1 MVSAAALAAFG
12 ASLGSSFH
20 FDDYAILSDP
30 ILTSASGWWEVWRPL
45 GTRPLTYFTFWLN
58 YQLGGTNPLGYHL
71 VNLLLHVAATLML
84 ARVLRG
90 RLPDRAVLV
99 ATALFALHPIQA
111 EPVLYIFARST
122 LLATL
127 LCLAA
132 LDSWL
137 REKRWP
143 AVGWFALALAAKE
156 ECVAFPL
163 VLLLLHLVE
172 RRDRRERMPIAAM
185 LVLSLAAGSRVFA
198 ALRAHPDAPAGA
210 QAGIGALDYL
220 LAQGPVVLRY
230 LRLLVVPW
238 GFTVD
243 PDIALP
249 SLGVALAAWT
259 APIAAGVY
267 LTLRLRKNAAA
278 FWVLAGLLLLAPSSS
293 IFPAQDLAADR
304 RMYLPMMAF
313 AAAAGLLAARLDKRV
328 LLAGGAILA
337 LLSFQRTMTWRTEE
351 SLWTEAV
358 ARAPGKLRP
367 KIQLARAVE
376 PPLAIELL
384 TEAKRMAPEDAKVA
398 AEFGRV
404 WLAAGRPAE
413 ALAEFGRALALEPAS
428 ARAMNNRGVALLALG
443 QTEAARE
450 DFERAL
456 KADPCLFDARLNLVR
471 MGRQPHAAAGCRYTK
486 DQLEA
491 LGL

>member
-30 ILTSASGWWEVWRPL
+30 VLTSWSGWWEVWRPL

-58 YQLGGTNPLGYHL
+58 YQLGGANPAGYHL

-99 ATALFALHPIQA
+99 ATVLFALHPIQA

-137 REKRWP
+137 RERRWP

-163 VLLLLHLVE
+163 VLLLLHAVE
-172 RRDRRERMPIAAM
+172 RRDRRERLPMAAM
-185 LVLSLAAGSRVFA
+185 LVLSLAAGLRVFA
-198 ALRAHPDAPAGA
+198 ALRAHPDTPAGA
-210 QAGIGALDYL
+210 QAGVSVLDYL

-230 LRLLVVPW
+230 LRLLAVPW

-259 APIAAGVY
+259 ALVAVFVA

-278 FWVLAGLLLLAPSSS
+278 FWALAGFLLLAPSSS

-304 RMYLPMMAF
+304 RMYLPMIAF

-328 LLAGGAILA
+328 LVAGGAILA
-337 LLSFQRTMTWRTEE
+337 LLSFERTMTWRTEE
-351 SLWTEAV
+351 SLWSEAV
-358 ARAPGKLRP
+358 ARAPGKIRP
-367 KIQLARAVE
+367 KIQLARAVA
-376 PPLAIELL
+376 PPRAIELL
-384 TEAKRMAPEDAKVA
+384 AEAQRMAPENAQVA

-413 ALAEFGRALALEPAS
+413 ALAEFGRALALEPGS

-443 QTEAARE
+443 QAQAARE

-456 KADPCLFDARLNLVR
+456 KVDPCQFDARLNLLR
-471 MGRQPHAAAGCRYTK
+471 MGAVPPAAAGCRYTK
-486 DQLEA
+486 DQLDA
-491 LGL
+491 LGR